1 MAGTMTRL
9 GITIAPAVSGSNSF
23 MGMNRLLVPIG
34 GEVSG
39 EGVNPDQETGS
50 LGAVILRTVTLD
62 DKYALERGP
71 AYLNAPQALV
81 RLMML
86 QRERDRTAGLG
97 TAGFVSGYR
106 GSPLGGL
113 DLAFTRAAK
122 HLERHDI
129 RFQPGLNEDLAA
141 TAVWGTQQLGLFPG
155 ARRDGVFALWYG
167 KAPGVDR
174 SGDVL
179 RHGNSAGS
187 ARHGGVLLATGD
199 DPAARS
205 TTVADQTDH
214 FYKALMIPIL
224 APASVQEILD
234 LGLHGYA
241 LSRFSGC
248 WIALKLVADV
258 AEASATVEIDPGR
271 IEPVLPHEPR
281 SNIRY
286 PDWMLEAEARL
297 KNEKLYAALAYA
309 RANALNRIVL
319 DPPRARIGLAAV
331 GKAYGDLRGAA
342 AALGL
347 DEARLAA
354 LGVRIFK
361 ISMPWPLEP
370 ESARRFAQGL
380 EEILVIEEKRSLVE
394 EQLKDQLYHLPD
406 AERPRIVGKLE
417 AIGQWEPQAPHAW
430 LVPPTG
436 ELTPGIVARALARRL
451 TSLIP
456 GLELPLKVLEPL
468 TIPGIPATSRQ
479 PWFCS
484 GCPHNTSTRIPEGS
498 RASAGIG
505 CHSMAVWMGRNT
517 STWTHMGGE
526 GVPWIGQAPFSETK
540 HIFANLGD
548 GTYCHSGLLA
558 IRASV
563 AAGVSIT
570 YKILYNDAVAMT
582 GGQPLDGPIS
592 PQRITQQVAAEG
604 VSRIAVVS
612 DEPQKYGS
620 RPGFAAGVSIHH
632 RDELD
637 AVQRE
642 LREVPGVSVLVYD
655 QTCAAEKR
663 RRRKRGAYPD
673 PAKRVF
679 INEEVCE
686 GCGDCF
692 TRSNCLS
699 IEPLATELGE
709 KRRVNQ
715 SSCNK
720 DFSCVNGFC
729 PSFVTVHGGA
739 LKKGRAAAFPVPALP
754 EPAMPAVQGAYSILV
769 AGVGGTGVV
778 TIGALLG
785 MAAHLEGKSASVLD
799 VTGLAQKGGA
809 VLSHVRLAA
818 RPDEIDGARIGEAR
832 ADAVIACDLGVALSA
847 EARSKFNAGTHLAAN
862 TIADPLLDTMMTV
875 DASRLATALVG
886 DAIAVNVF
894 MLGFALQ
901 KGLVPLAAQAIERA
915 IELNET
921 AVDLNKR
928 AFALGRLAAHDPE
941 RLSTLVGEGKA
952 AIASSLDEV
961 IARRV
966 ALLTAY
972 QDAAYAERYSRLVA
986 RVRAAEK
993 PLGRTQL
1000 TEAVARQYAKLLA
1013 YKDEYEVARLYA
1025 APEFAARLAASF
1037 EGAYRLR
1044 FHLAPPAL
1052 GKRKREFG
1060 SWMMPLFKVL
1070 SSLKG
1075 LRGSAFDPFGY
1086 SEERRTERRLIVEY
1100 EALVEKLL
1108 ASLDANRHALAVEL
1122 ASLPDTI
1129 RGFGHVKAKSVV
1141 EARKKEAELL
1151 EQWRSPS
1158 PEERIAA

>member
-1 MAGTMTRL
+1 M
-9 GITIAPAVSGSNSF
+9 
-23 MGMNRLLVPIG
+23 
-34 GEVSG
+34 
-39 EGVNPDQETGS
+39 
-50 LGAVILRTVTLD
+50 LRNVALD
-62 DKYALERGP
+62 DKYALERGV
-71 AYLNAPQALV
+71 AYVSAPQALV

-86 QRERDRTAGLG
+86 QRERDRSAGLN

-106 GSPLGGL
+106 GSPLGGV
-113 DLAFTRAAK
+113 DLAFSRAAK

-155 ARRDGVFALWYG
+155 AKRDGVFALWYG

-187 ARHGGVLLATGD
+187 ARYGGVVLATGD

-241 LSRFSGC
+241 MSRCSGC

-258 AEASATVEIDPGR
+258 AEGSATVETDPHR
-271 IEPVLPHEPR
+271 VSPVLAHETR
-281 SNIRY
+281 LNIRY

-309 RANALNRIVL
+309 RSNALNRIVL

-331 GKAYGDLRGAA
+331 GKAYGDLRGALT
-342 AALGL
+342 ALGL
-347 DEARLAA
+347 DEARLSA

-370 ESARRFAQGL
+370 ESARRLAQGL
-380 EEILVIEEKRSLVE
+380 EEIVVIEEKRALVE

-406 AERPRIVGKLE
+406 GERPRIVGKLE
-417 AIGQWEPQAPHAW
+417 ATGQWEPQAPQGW
-430 LVPPTG
+430 LVPPSG
-436 ELTPGIVARALARRL
+436 ELTPAIIARALARRL
-451 TSLIP
+451 P
-456 GLELPLKVLEPL
+456 ELEGRLKALEPL
-468 TIPGIPATSRQ
+468 SLPGIPVTSRQ

-484 GCPHNTSTRIPEGS
+484 GCPHNTSTRVPEGS
-498 RASAGIG
+498 RATAGIG

-526 GVPWIGQAPFSETK
+526 GVPWIGQAPFSETR

-548 GTYCHSGLLA
+548 GTYYHSGLLA
-558 IRASV
+558 IRAAV

-582 GGQPLDGPIS
+582 GGQPVDGPIS

-612 DEPQKYGS
+612 DEPEKYGS
-620 RPGFAAGVSIHH
+620 RPGFAVGVSVHH

-637 AVQRE
+637 EVQRE
-642 LREVPGVSVLVYD
+642 LREVPGVSVLLYD

-679 INEEVCE
+679 IHEEVCE
-686 GCGDCF
+686 GCGDCSVQ
-692 TRSNCLS
+692 SNCLS

-709 KRRVNQ
+709 KRRINQ
-715 SSCNK
+715 FSCNK

-729 PSFVTVHGGA
+729 PSFVTVHGGS
-739 LKKGRAAAFPVPALP
+739 LKRRNASFKESFALP
-754 EPAMPAVQGAYSILV
+754 EPPVPAFEGAYSILV

-785 MAAHLEGKSASVLD
+785 MAAHLEGRAASVLD

-818 RPDEIDGARIGEAR
+818 RPDEIDGARIGDAR

-847 EARSKFNAGTHLAAN
+847 EARSKLNAGTRIAAN
-862 TIADPLLDTMMTV
+862 TAAAPLFDTMMSV

-886 DAIAVNVF
+886 DAIAINVC

-901 KGLVPLAAQAIERA
+901 KGLVPLSAQAIERA
-915 IELNET
+915 IELNEA
-921 AVDLNKR
+921 AVELNKR

-941 RLSTLVGEGKA
+941 QLESMAGGDKPVAKT
-952 AIASSLDEV
+952 LDEV

-966 ALLTAY
+966 ALLAEY
-972 QDAAYAERYSRLVA
+972 QDAAYAERYASLVA
-986 RVRAAEK
+986 KVRAAEK

-1037 EGAYRLR
+1037 EGNYRLR

-1052 GKRKREFG
+1052 GRRKREFG
-1060 SWMMPLFKVL
+1060 AWMMPLFKVL
-1070 SSLKG
+1070 AG
-1075 LRGSAFDPFGY
+1075 LRRLRGTAFDPFGY
-1086 SEERRTERRLIVEY
+1086 SEERRTERRLIAEY
-1100 EALVEKLL
+1100 EALVEELL
-1108 ASLDANRHALAVEL
+1108 ASLDGRRHALAVEL
-1122 ASLPDTI
+1122 ASLPDVI

-1141 EARKKEAELL
+1141 EAKKKEAELL
-1151 EQWRSPS
+1151 AQWRAPN

>member
-1 MAGTMTRL
+1 MT
-9 GITIAPAVSGSNSF
+9 
-23 MGMNRLLVPIG
+23 
-34 GEVSG
+34 
-39 EGVNPDQETGS
+39 
-50 LGAVILRTVTLD
+50 LRTVSLD
-62 DKYALERGP
+62 DKYALERGV
-71 AYLNAPQALV
+71 AYLSAPQALV

-86 QRERDRTAGLG
+86 QRERDRAAGLN

-106 GSPLGGL
+106 GSPLGGV
-113 DLAFTRAAK
+113 DLAFTRAAQ

-155 ARRDGVFALWYG
+155 AKRDGVFALWYG
-167 KAPGVDR
+167 KGPGVDR

-187 ARHGGVLLATGD
+187 APHGGVLLATGD

-214 FYKALMIPIL
+214 IYKALMIPIL

-241 LSRFSGC
+241 MSRFSGC
-248 WIALKLVADV
+248 WVALKLVADV
-258 AEASATVEIDPGR
+258 AEGSATVEIDPGR
-271 IEPVLPHEPR
+271 VAPVLPHEAR
-281 SNIRY
+281 LNIRY

-309 RANALNRIVL
+309 RANGLNRIVL
-319 DPPRARIGLAAV
+319 DAPRARIGIAAV
-331 GKAYGDLRGAA
+331 GKAYGDLRGALF
-342 AALGL
+342 ALGL
-347 DEARLAA
+347 DEARLAE

-380 EEILVIEEKRSLVE
+380 EEIVVVEEKRALVE
-394 EQLKDQLYHLPD
+394 EQLKDQLYHLRD
-406 AERPRIVGKLE
+406 GERPRIVGKLE
-417 AIGQWEPQAPHAW
+417 AIGQWEPQAPHGW

-436 ELTPGIVARALARRL
+436 ELTPGVVARALARR
-451 TSLIP
+451 IP
-456 GLELPLKVLEPL
+456 ELESRLKALEPL
-468 TIPGIPATSRQ
+468 SLPGVQAGSRQ

-484 GCPHNTSTRIPEGS
+484 GCPHNTSTRVPEGS
-498 RASAGIG
+498 RATAGIG

-526 GVPWIGQAPFSETK
+526 GVPWIGQAPFCDTP

-548 GTYCHSGLLA
+548 GTYYHSGLLA
-558 IRASV
+558 IRAAV

-582 GGQPLDGPIS
+582 GGQPVDGPIS
-592 PQRITQQVAAEG
+592 VQRITQQVAAEG

-612 DEPQKYGS
+612 DEPEKYGARS
-620 RPGFAAGVSIHH
+620 GLAAGVSIHH
-632 RDELD
+632 RDALD
-637 AVQRE
+637 EVQRE
-642 LREVPGVSVLVYD
+642 LREVRGVSVLVYD

-679 INEEVCE
+679 INEDVCE

-692 TRSNCLS
+692 TASNCLS

-709 KRRVNQ
+709 KRRINQ
-715 SSCNK
+715 FSCNK
-720 DFSCVNGFC
+720 DFSCVNGCC
-729 PSFVTVHGGA
+729 PSFVTVHGGS
-739 LKKGRAAAFPVPALP
+739 LKTGGGAVHELPPIPDPVTPAA
-754 EPAMPAVQGAYSILV
+754 EKTYSILI

-778 TIGALLG
+778 TVGALLG
-785 MAAHLEGKSASVLD
+785 MAAHLEGKAASVLD

-809 VLSHVRLAA
+809 VLSHVRVAA
-818 RPDEIDGARIGEAR
+818 RPEEIDGARIGEAQ
-832 ADAVIACDLGVALSA
+832 ADALIACDLGVALSA
-847 EARSKFNAGTHLAAN
+847 EARAKLNSGTRIAAN
-862 TIADPLLDTMMTV
+862 ASARPLLEKMLHV
-875 DASRLATALVG
+875 DATRLATALVG

-894 MLGFALQ
+894 MLGFAFQ
-901 KGLVPLAAQAIERA
+901 KGFLPVGAQALERA
-915 IELNET
+915 IELNAA
-921 AVDLNKR
+921 AVALNKR
-928 AFALGRLAAHDPE
+928 AFVLGRVAAHKPE
-941 RLSTLVGEGKA
+941 YLSKPETPAVQ
-952 AIASSLDEV
+952 SLDEL
-961 IARRV
+961 IAKRV

-972 QDAAYAERYSRLVA
+972 QDAAYAERYARLVA
-986 RVRAAEK
+986 RVRGAEK

-1025 APEFAARLAASF
+1025 APEFAARLAGTF
-1037 EGAYRLR
+1037 EGNYRLT

-1052 GKRKREFG
+1052 GRRKRQFG
-1060 SWMMPLFKVL
+1060 AWLFPVFKVL
-1070 SSLKG
+1070 SKMKRV
-1075 LRGSAFDPFGY
+1075 RGTPFDPFGY
-1086 SEERRTERRLIVEY
+1086 SEERRTERRLIAEY
-1100 EALVEKLL
+1100 EALVEELL
-1108 ASLDANRHALAVEL
+1108 ASLDASRHALAVDL
-1122 ASLPDTI
+1122 ATLPEAI
-1129 RGFGHVKAKSVV
+1129 RGFGHVKAKSVA
-1141 EARKKEAELL
+1141 ETQKRQAELL
-1151 EQWRSPS
+1151 AKWRAPT
-1158 PEERIAA
+1158 PQERIAA

>member
-1 MAGTMTRL
+1 M
-9 GITIAPAVSGSNSF
+9 
-23 MGMNRLLVPIG
+23 
-34 GEVSG
+34 
-39 EGVNPDQETGS
+39 
-50 LGAVILRTVTLD
+50 LRNATLD
-62 DKYALERGP
+62 DKYALERGV
-71 AYLNAPQALV
+71 AYMSAPQALV

-86 QRERDRTAGLG
+86 QRERDRAAGLN

-106 GSPLGGL
+106 GSPLGGV

-129 RFQPGLNEDLAA
+129 RFQPGINEDLAA

-241 LSRFSGC
+241 MSRFSGC

-258 AEASATVEIDPGR
+258 AEGSATVEVDPSR
-271 IEPVLPHEPR
+271 IAPVFPYETRL
-281 SNIRY
+281 NIRY

-309 RANALNRIVL
+309 RANSLNRIVL
-319 DPPRARIGLAAV
+319 DSARARIGLAAV
-331 GKAYGDLRGAA
+331 GKAYGDLRSALT
-342 AALGL
+342 ALGL
-347 DEARLAA
+347 DEARLDA

-370 ESARRFAQGL
+370 ESVRRFAQGL
-380 EEILVIEEKRSLVE
+380 EEIIVIEEKRALVE

-406 AERPRIVGKLE
+406 AERPRIFGKLE
-417 AIGQWEPQAPHAW
+417 AIGQWEPQAPQSW

-436 ELTPGIVARALARRL
+436 ELTPGLVARALARRL
-451 TSLIP
+451 ASL
-456 GLELPLKVLEPL
+456 LPNVDLSLKGLEPL
-468 TIPGIPATSRQ
+468 NITGIPVVARQ

-484 GCPHNTSTRIPEGS
+484 GCPHNTSTRVPEGS
-498 RASAGIG
+498 RATAGIG

-526 GVPWIGQAPFSETK
+526 GVPWIGQAPFSETR

-548 GTYCHSGLLA
+548 GTYYHSGLLA
-558 IRASV
+558 IRAALAS
-563 AAGVSIT
+563 GVSLT

-582 GGQPLDGPIS
+582 GGQPVDGPIS
-592 PQRITQQVAAEG
+592 AQSVTRQVAAEG
-604 VSRIAVVS
+604 VKRIAVVS
-612 DEPQKYGS
+612 DEPEKYAS
-620 RPGFAAGVSIHH
+620 QAEFAAGVTLHP
-632 RDELD
+632 RGELD

-642 LREVPGVSVLVYD
+642 LRQVPGVSVLLYD

-692 TRSNCLS
+692 SASNCLS
-699 IEPLATELGE
+699 IEPIATEFGE
-709 KRRVNQ
+709 KRRINQ

-729 PSFVTVHGGA
+729 PSFVTVHGGS
-739 LKKGRAAAFPVPALP
+739 LKRRNPKVSDLPAIPGPVVPQI
-754 EPAMPAVQGAYSILV
+754 EKSYSILV
-769 AGVGGTGVV
+769 AGIGGTGVV
-778 TIGALLG
+778 TVGALLG

-818 RPDEIDGARIGEAR
+818 RAGEIDGARIGEAR
-832 ADAVIACDLGVALSA
+832 ADAVIACDLGVALSS
-847 EARSKFNAGTHLAAN
+847 EARSKLNARTRVAAN
-862 TIADPLLDTMMTV
+862 TAGAPSFEAMLTID
-875 DASRLATALVG
+875 ATALAG
-886 DAIAVNVF
+886 DAVAVNVF

-901 KGLVPLAAQAIERA
+901 KGLVPLSVQAVERA
-915 IELNET
+915 IELNDT
-921 AVDLNKR
+921 AVELNKR
-928 AFALGRLAAHDPE
+928 AFALGRAAAHDPE
-941 RLSTLVGEGKA
+941 RSSALAGKGKA
-952 AIASSLDEV
+952 ALAKTLDE
-961 IARRV
+961 IITARV

-972 QDAAYAERYSRLVA
+972 QDGAYADKYKKLVE
-986 RVRAAEK
+986 RVRKIEREK
-993 PLGRTQL
+993 TGSSKLA
-1000 TEAVARQYAKLLA
+1000 EAVARQYAKLLA

-1025 APEFAARLAASF
+1025 APGFTARVAGMF
-1037 EGAYRLR
+1037 EGDYRLK

-1052 GKRKREFG
+1052 GKRKRQFG
-1060 SWMMPLFKVL
+1060 AWMLAVFQILVKL
-1070 SSLKG
+1070 RK
-1075 LRGSAFDPFGY
+1075 LRGSVFDPFGY
-1086 SEERRTERRLIVEY
+1086 SEERRTERRLIAEY
-1100 EALVEKLL
+1100 EALVEELL
-1108 ASLDANRHALAVEL
+1108 SSLDAERHALAVEL
-1122 ASLPDTI
+1122 ASLPDAI
-1129 RGFGHVKAKSVV
+1129 RGFGHVKAKSIL
-1141 EARKKEAELL
+1141 EAKNKEAELL
-1151 EQWRSPS
+1151 AQLRAPE

>member
-1 MAGTMTRL
+1 MAGTMIRF
-9 GITIAPAVSGSNSF
+9 GITMAPARIGSKSF
-23 MGMNRLLVPIG
+23 IPTIG
-34 GEVSG
+34 GQLDR

-50 LGAVILRTVTLD
+50 LGAVMLRTVALD
-62 DKYALERGP
+62 DKYTLERGA
-71 AYLNAPQALV
+71 AYLSAPQALV

-86 QRERDRTAGLG
+86 QRERDRAAGLN

-155 ARRDGVFALWYG
+155 ARRDGVFAMWYG

-187 ARHGGVLLATGD
+187 ARHGGVLLVTGD

-214 FYKALMIPIL
+214 LYKALMIPIL

-234 LGLHGYA
+234 LGMHGYA
-241 LSRFSGC
+241 MSRFSGC
-248 WIALKLVADV
+248 WTAFKLVADV

-271 IEPVLPHEPR
+271 IAPVLPHEAR
-281 SNIRY
+281 LNIRY

-309 RANALNRIVL
+309 RANGLNRIVL
-319 DPPRARIGLAAV
+319 DPPRARIGIAAV
-331 GKAYGDLRGAA
+331 GKAYGDLRSAL

-347 DEARLAA
+347 DEAQLGA
-354 LGVRIFK
+354 LGVRIFR

-370 ESARRFAQGL
+370 ESARRFAEGL
-380 EEILVIEEKRSLVE
+380 EEIVVIEEKRALVE
-394 EQLKDQLYHLPD
+394 EQLKDQLYHLAD
-406 AERPRIVGKLE
+406 ARRPRIVGKLE
-417 AIGQWEPQAPHAW
+417 AIGQWEPQAPLGW

-436 ELTPGIVARALARRL
+436 ELTPAIVARALARR
-451 TSLIP
+451 IP
-456 GLELPLKVLEPL
+456 ELESRLKSLEPL
-468 TIPGIPATSRQ
+468 NLPGVPASSRQ

-484 GCPHNTSTRIPEGS
+484 GCPHNTSTRVPDGS
-498 RASAGIG
+498 RATAGIG

-526 GVPWIGQAPFSETK
+526 GVPWIGQAPFCDTP

-548 GTYCHSGLLA
+548 GTYYHSGLLA
-558 IRASV
+558 IRAAV

-582 GGQPLDGPIS
+582 GGQPVDGPIS
-592 PQRITQQVAAEG
+592 VQRIAQQVAAEG

-612 DEPQKYGS
+612 DEPEKYGP
-620 RPGFAAGVSIHH
+620 RAFAAGVSVQH
-632 RDELD
+632 RDALDEL
-637 AVQRE
+637 QRE
-642 LREVPGVSVLVYD
+642 LREVRGVSVLVYD

-673 PAKRVF
+673 PARRVF
-679 INEEVCE
+679 INEDVCE

-692 TRSNCLS
+692 TASNCLS

-709 KRRVNQ
+709 KRRINQ

-739 LKKGRAAAFPVPALP
+739 LKKGHAVSFSIPALP
-754 EPAMPAVQGAYSILV
+754 DPPAGRLDGAYSVLI
-769 AGVGGTGVV
+769 AGIGGTGVV

-785 MAAHLEGKSASVLD
+785 MAAHLEGKAASVLD

-809 VLSHVRLAA
+809 VLSHVRVAA
-818 RPDEIDGARIGEAR
+818 QPEQIDGARIGEAQ
-832 ADAVIACDLGVALSA
+832 ADAVIACDFGVAVAA
-847 EARSKFNAGTHLAAN
+847 EARSKLNARTRIAAN
-862 TIADPLLDTMMTV
+862 SADGLLLENKSQI

-901 KGLVPLAAQAIERA
+901 KGLLPVSAQALERA
-915 IELNET
+915 IELNEA
-921 AVDLNKR
+921 AVALNQR
-928 AFALGRLAAHDPE
+928 AFALGRLAAHDPQAVE
-941 RLSTLVGEGKA
+941 KLAGVDQPA
-952 AIASSLDEV
+952 AKTLDE
-961 IARRV
+961 IISDRI

-972 QDAAYAERYSRLVA
+972 QDARYAERYARLVA

-993 PLGRTQL
+993 PLARTRL
-1000 TEAVARQYAKLLA
+1000 AEAVARQYAKLLA

-1025 APEFAARLAASF
+1025 APEFAARLAATF
-1037 EGAYRLR
+1037 EGDYRLQ

-1052 GKRKREFG
+1052 GRRKRAFG
-1060 SWMMPLFKVL
+1060 AWMMPVFRLL
-1070 SSLKG
+1070 ASLRG
-1075 LRGSAFDPFGY
+1075 LRGTALDVFGY
-1086 SEERRTERRLIVEY
+1086 SEERRTERRLIAEY
-1100 EALVEKLL
+1100 EALVEELL

-1129 RGFGHVKAKSVV
+1129 RGFGHVKAKSLA
-1141 EARKKEAELL
+1141 EAKGREAELL
-1151 EQWRSPS
+1151 ARWRSPS

>member
-1 MAGTMTRL
+1 M
-9 GITIAPAVSGSNSF
+9 
-23 MGMNRLLVPIG
+23 
-34 GEVSG
+34 
-39 EGVNPDQETGS
+39 
-50 LGAVILRTVTLD
+50 LRTVALD
-62 DKYALERGP
+62 DKYTLERGA
-71 AYLNAPQALV
+71 AYLSAPQALV

-86 QRERDRTAGLG
+86 QRERDRGAGLN

-155 ARRDGVFALWYG
+155 AKRDGVFAMWYG

-187 ARHGGVLLATGD
+187 ARHGGVLLVTGD

-214 FYKALMIPIL
+214 LYKALMIPIL

-234 LGLHGYA
+234 LGMHGYA
-241 LSRFSGC
+241 MSRFSGC
-248 WIALKLVADV
+248 WTAFKLVADV

-271 IEPVLPHEPR
+271 ISPLLPHEAR
-281 SNIRY
+281 LNIRY

-309 RANALNRIVL
+309 RANDLNRIVL
-319 DPPRARIGLAAV
+319 DSPGARIGIAAV
-331 GKAYGDLRGAA
+331 GKAYGDLRSALT
-342 AALGL
+342 ALGL
-347 DEARLAA
+347 DEAGLGA

-380 EEILVIEEKRSLVE
+380 DEILVIEEKRALVE

-406 AERPRIVGKLE
+406 SQRPRIVGKLE
-417 AIGQWEPQAPHAW
+417 AIGQWEPEAPRGW

-436 ELTPGIVARALARRL
+436 ELTPAIVARALARR
-451 TSLIP
+451 IP
-456 GLELPLKVLEPL
+456 GLENRLKALEPL
-468 TIPGIPATSRQ
+468 NLPGVPASSRQ

-484 GCPHNTSTRIPEGS
+484 GCPHNSSTRVPEGS
-498 RASAGIG
+498 RATAGIG

-526 GVPWIGQAPFSETK
+526 GVPWIGQAPFSETP

-548 GTYCHSGLLA
+548 GTYYHSGLLA
-558 IRASV
+558 IRAAV
-563 AAGVSIT
+563 AAGGSIT

-582 GGQPLDGPIS
+582 GGQPVDGPIS
-592 PQRITQQVAAEG
+592 VPRITQQVAAEG

-612 DEPQKYGS
+612 DEPHKYGS
-620 RPGFAAGVSIHH
+620 RSGFAAGVSVHH
-632 RDELD
+632 RDALD

-642 LREVPGVSVLVYD
+642 LRGVPGVSVLVYD

-686 GCGDCF
+686 GCGDC
-692 TRSNCLS
+692 TVQSNCLS

-709 KRRVNQ
+709 KRRINQ

-720 DFSCVNGFC
+720 DFSCVDGFC
-729 PSFVTVHGGA
+729 PSFVTVHGGG
-739 LKKGRAAAFPVPALP
+739 LKKGHAVSFSIPTLPDPPAGRL
-754 EPAMPAVQGAYSILV
+754 EGAYSVLV
-769 AGVGGTGVV
+769 AGIGGTGVV

-785 MAAHLEGKSASVLD
+785 MAAHLEGKAASVLD

-809 VLSHVRLAA
+809 VLSHVRVAA
-818 RPDEIDGARIGEAR
+818 RPDEIDGARIGEAQ
-832 ADAVIACDLGVALSA
+832 AHAVIACDLGVALAA
-847 EARSKFNAGTHLAAN
+847 EARSKLNARTRVAAN
-862 TIADPLLDTMMTV
+862 SADGLLLENKSQI
-875 DASRLATALVG
+875 DARRFATALVG

-901 KGLVPLAAQAIERA
+901 KGLLPVSAQALERA
-915 IELNET
+915 IELNEA
-921 AVDLNKR
+921 AVALNQR
-928 AFALGRLAAHDPE
+928 AFALGRLAAHDPRAVE
-941 RLSTLVGEGKA
+941 KLAGVDQPA
-952 AIASSLDEV
+952 AKTLDE
-961 IARRV
+961 IISGRS

-972 QDAAYAERYSRLVA
+972 QDARYAGRYARLVA

-993 PLGRTQL
+993 PLGRTHL

-1025 APEFAARLAASF
+1025 APQFAARLAATF
-1037 EGAYRLR
+1037 EGDYRLQ

-1052 GKRKREFG
+1052 GRRKRAFG
-1060 SWMMPLFKVL
+1060 AWMMPVFRVL
-1070 SSLKG
+1070 SSLRR
-1075 LRGSAFDPFGY
+1075 LRGSALDVFGY
-1086 SEERRTERRLIVEY
+1086 SEERRTERRLIAEY
-1100 EALVEKLL
+1100 EALVEELL
-1108 ASLDANRHALAVEL
+1108 ASLDAERHALAVAL
-1122 ASLPDTI
+1122 ASLPEAI
-1129 RGFGHVKAKSVV
+1129 RGFGHVKAISIT
-1141 EARKKEAELL
+1141 EAKRKEAELL
-1151 EQWRSPS
+1151 AQWRPS
-1158 PEERIAA
+1158 RLQEKIAA